1 MGEIRIILDTNVLYA
16 GPYSSEGASYQ
27 ILRAIERGQIKIILS
42 TTLLFEYED
51 ILSRRKSELR
61 LSERQIEAILDN
73 LCRLSDHQKI
83 YYLWRPFLQDP
94 KDDHILEVSVASQIK
109 TIVTHNTK
117 DFNGIDKFAI
127 RPITPGQLLKEMKR
141 VH

>member
-16 GPYSSEGASYQ
+16 GLYSSEGASYQ

-42 TTLLFEYED
+42 TPLLFEYED
-51 ILSRRKSELR
+51 ILSRRKSELG

-73 LCRLSDHQKI
+73 LCRLSDHQEI
-83 YYLWRPFLQDP
+83 YYLWRPFLKDP
-94 KDDHILEVSVASQIK
+94 KDDHILEVAVASQTK

-117 DFNGIDKFAI
+117 DFSGIDKFEI
-127 RPITPGQLLKEMKR
+127 RPKTPGQLLEEIK
-141 VH
+141 

>member
-1 MGEIRIILDTNVLYA
+1 MDERRIILDTNVLYA
-16 GPYSSEGASYQ
+16 GLYSSEGASYQ

-61 LSERQIEAILDN
+61 LSERQIEPILDN

-94 KDDHILEVSVASQIK
+94 KDDHILEVAVASQIN

-117 DFNGIDKFAI
+117 DFNGIDKFEI
-127 RPITPGQLLKEMKR
+127 RPITPGQLLKEMK
-141 VH
+141 